1 MVGNLYY
8 KNGGKAVSNIEVTI
22 NGEQREIEG
31 GRTVLQYLESLEIT
45 PDRVAV
51 ELNRIIVKQA
61 EWGRTVIERGAQL
74 EIVQF
79 VGGG

>member
-1 MVGNLYY
+1 MQITV
-8 KNGGKAVSNIEVTI
+8 
-22 NGEQREIEG
+22 NGEVRNATAGQ
-31 GRTVLQYLESLEIT
+31 TVLDLIDSLGLK

-51 ELNRIIVKQA
+51 ELDRTIVKKTLWNQT
-61 EWGRTVIERGAQL
+61 ELCDGSRL

>member
-1 MVGNLYY
+1 M
-8 KNGGKAVSNIEVTI
+8 SNIDVTV
-22 NGEQREIEG
+22 NGERREIAG
-31 GRTVLQYLESLEIT
+31 GRTVLEYLESLEIT

-51 ELNRIIVKQA
+51 ELNRVIVKKA
-61 EWGRTVIERGAQL
+61 EWERTLIGPGAQL

>member
-1 MVGNLYY
+1 M
-8 KNGGKAVSNIEVTI
+8 SNIEVTV
-22 NGEQREIEG
+22 NGEPREIEG
-31 GRTVLQYLESLEIT
+31 GRTVLQYLESLEIV

-51 ELNRIIVKQA
+51 ELNRAIVKKA
-61 EWGRTVIERGAQL
+61 EWGRTVIQRGAQV

>member
-1 MVGNLYY
+1 
-8 KNGGKAVSNIEVTI
+8 VSNIEVTV
-22 NGEQREIEG
+22 NGEPREIEG
-31 GRTVLQYLESLEIT
+31 GRTVLQYLESLKIV

-51 ELNRIIVKQA
+51 ELNRVIVKKA
-61 EWGRTVIERGAQL
+61 EWGRTVIERGAQV

>member
-1 MVGNLYY
+1 M
-8 KNGGKAVSNIEVTI
+8 SNIEVTV
-22 NGEQREIEG
+22 NGEVREMEG
-31 GRTVLQYLESLEIT
+31 GRTVLQYLESLEIV

-51 ELNRIIVKQA
+51 ELNRAIVKKA
-61 EWGRTVIERGAQL
+61 EWGLTVIERGAQV